1 MMTPRRD
8 EKGFSLV
15 ETLVV
20 VVVLGVVT
28 TALYSLYLTHMRNA
42 YAQDEVVEV
51 QQNLRIA
58 LDSITKDLKMAGIL
72 VPIGTNPICFGTLT
86 TLRISTASPYS
97 HFARVTQGPYLTS
110 TGMTSLAM
118 NVDAADGFSA
128 SDTLRVI
135 KSIDNSQPLAPGT
148 AGVTLVAAGLN
159 SATPSITLG
168 QSPGSPQFAAGIQ
181 INTGDIIAKA
191 AGNGTA
197 ANRYYDEIYYFLVS
211 HATLDACPAPAV
223 TPPAVPPPAVQ
234 YCLARTINGR
244 SADGAFAADVVASN
258 LSKTGLLFSFNY
270 DNASEDSTPGAA
282 GSANALNQIK
292 SVRVT
297 VTGATAKSTGP
308 GWAPKTRRLNSV
320 IKLRNR
326 RSS

>member
-1 MMTPRRD
+1 MMTSWRD
-8 EKGFSLV
+8 KKGFSLV

-20 VVVLGVVT
+20 VVVLGVIT

-72 VPIGTNPICFGTLT
+72 VPIGTNPISGGTGT
-86 TLRISTASPYS
+86 TLQITTASPYS

-110 TGMTSLAM
+110 AGMTSLAM
-118 NVDAADGFSA
+118 NVDGADGFSA

-135 KSIDNSQPLAPGT
+135 KSFDNSQPLAPGT
-148 AGVTLVAAGLN
+148 AGVTLVAAALN

-181 INTGDIIAKA
+181 INAGDIIAKA

-197 ANRYYDEIYYFLVS
+197 ANLACDVISYSLVTN
-211 HATLDACPAPAV
+211 ATLAACPAG
-223 TPPAVPPPAVQ
+223 Q
-234 YCLARTINGR
+234 SCLARAINGK
-244 SADGAFAADVVASN
+244 SADGASSADLVASN
-258 LSKTGLLFSFNY
+258 LTGLAFSFNY

-282 GSANALNQIK
+282 GAANALNQIK
-292 SVRVT
+292 SVRVI
-297 VTGATAKSTGP
+297 VTGATAKSTGA
-308 GWAPKTRRLNSV
+308 GWAPKTRRLTSV

>member
-1 MMTPRRD
+1 MMRSAKD
-8 EKGFSLV
+8 NSGFSLV
-15 ETLVV
+15 ETVV
-20 VVVLGVVT
+20 VVMILGVIT

-42 YAQDEVVEV
+42 YAQDELVEV

-58 LDSITKDLKMAGIL
+58 LDSVTKDIKMAGIL
-72 VPIGTNPICFGTLT
+72 VPIGTNPIFGCTSTSLKIT
-86 TLRISTASPYS
+86 TASAYA

-110 TGMTSLAM
+110 TGMTSLAL

-135 KSIDNSQPLAPGT
+135 RSFDNSQPLAPGT
-148 AGVTLVAAGLN
+148 AGVTLVAAALN

-168 QSPGSPQFAAGIQ
+168 QSPGSPQFVAGIQ

-197 ANRYYDEIYYFLVS
+197 ANLASDVISYYLVS
-211 HATLDACPAPAV
+211 HDTLAACPV
-223 TPPAVPPPAVQ
+223 GQ
-234 YCLARTINGR
+234 SCLARAINDK
-244 SADGAFAADVVASN
+244 SADGSASADLVASN
-258 LSKTGLLFSFNY
+258 LSGLTFSFNY
-270 DNASEDSTPGAA
+270 DNASEDSAPGAA
-282 GSANALNQIK
+282 GAANALDQIK

-297 VTGATAKSTGP
+297 VSGATAKRTGP
-308 GWAPKTRRLNSV
+308 GWVPKTRRLSSV